1 MLAGDGTHICSYEHI
16 PLVNEQY
23 GYFHRVPYFP
33 PQKSGRFTLEKRN
46 KCTAMKMRD
55 LDSSSLA
62 AAGYDASHQQL
73 DIAFRHGGLY
83 RYFGVTRRTYRALIH
98 ADSKG
103 QFFTGRIRGHYRFE
117 KLDGA

>member
-1 MLAGDGTHICSYEHI
+1 MSGTGFFPIQ
-16 PLVNEQY
+16 PLFITENQ
-23 GYFHRVPYFP
+23 GHL
-33 PQKSGRFTLEKRN
+33 TLKNRS
-46 KCTAMKMRD
+46 KGTAVKMRD

-83 RYFGVTRRTYRALIH
+83 RYFGVPRRTYRALLQ

-117 KLDGA
+117 NLGEA